1 MLDRDALDQLKGLK
15 NKMESAKERTRGIV
29 RGTAARYGFV
39 KIEDGREVFLP
50 PDEMLKVFPGDRV
63 KLCLRQ
69 DKDKRPMAE
78 IEGLLE
84 SALDEFTG
92 LCVAKGKARF
102 VQPDVP
108 GQPELQR
115 WMFLPP
121 EDRNGAEP
129 GDYVRCAVYRHP
141 IRDGRA
147 QAKVLDKIGHRDE
160 PGIKNR
166 YTMARHGLAPTWSE
180 GSLAA
185 LGRVLAERDPA
196 SQAEREDFTDLSF
209 VSIDA
214 ARTQDIDDALYA
226 EVTSE
231 GWLLYVAIAD
241 PAAFI
246 DADSPLRRVLA
257 ERASSVYFHG
267 DAAPMLPESI
277 AWERCALAE
286 NELRPA
292 LVCRAAISEQ
302 GEIGAFRF
310 FEARIRSRAKLSYYA
325 VDRYLGG
332 HDDALICH
340 ATPLEALFQVSRALR
355 RRREQCE
362 LVMEERR
369 EYRWLLDDKG
379 HIVSIEPGE
388 KLLSQRLVEECMV
401 VANRCAARQLAAA
414 NATGPFVVHDGFRRD
429 RLKDRERF
437 VELYAPD
444 LKGTDLDSREGY
456 RALLKQ
462 LAAAEHEL
470 PLRSMVNRLLARAR
484 LSKKPGEHRGLSVPL
499 YTNCTS
505 PLRKYLDFLVH
516 LQLKATLR
524 GESAQ
529 FCQQPE
535 LDALS
540 QRLTRVRRVSQEAE
554 RWLSL
559 EYLRRLQL
567 ETPGPW
573 NAHVAHMGKLGFTV
587 RLDDNGLEG
596 YVDLRGGREPFHFD
610 KWTATLHSK
619 ARAFRVDTPV
629 AVTLAGEDASTPHL
643 ALFELTK
650 DSGLKAG
657 AEPPAASAAGGAQRS
672 GAAP

>member
-1 MLDRDALDQLKGLK
+1 MLDRDALDQLRGLK
-15 NKMESAKERTRGIV
+15 NKMESAKERAEGTV
-29 RGTAARYGFV
+29 RGAAGRYGFV

-63 KLCLRQ
+63 KLCLRPG
-69 DKDKRPMAE
+69 KDKRPVAE

-92 LCVAKGKARF
+92 LCIARGQARF

-115 WMFLPP
+115 WMFLPAQ
-121 EDRNGAEP
+121 DRNGAEP
-129 GDYVRCAVYRHP
+129 GDYVRCAVSRHP

-147 QAKVLDKIGHRDE
+147 QARVLDRIGHRDD
-160 PGIKNR
+160 PGIENR
-166 YTMARHGLAPTWSE
+166 YTLARHGRSHTWSAA
-180 GSLAA
+180 SLAA
-185 LGRVLAERDPA
+185 LDKVLKERDPA

-226 EVTSE
+226 EVTSA

-246 DADSPLRRVLA
+246 DAHSPLRQVLA

-267 DAAPMLPESI
+267 DAAPMLPEGI
-277 AWERCALAE
+277 VQQRCALAE
-286 NELRPA
+286 GELRPA

-302 GEIGAFRF
+302 GEVGDFRF
-310 FEARIRSRAKLSYYA
+310 FEARVRSRAKLSYYA

-332 HDDALICH
+332 HDDTLICH

-355 RRREQCE
+355 KRREQCE

-379 HIVSIEPGE
+379 HIDSIEPGE

-444 LKGTDLDSREGY
+444 LRGTDLDSRQGY

-484 LSKKPGEHRGLSVPL
+484 LSKRPGEHMGMSVPL

-524 GESAQ
+524 GESARC
-529 FCQQPE
+529 CQQPE

-540 QRLTRVRRVSQEAE
+540 QRLTQVRQISQEAQ
-554 RWLSL
+554 RWLAL
-559 EYLRRLQL
+559 EYLQRLQS
-567 ETPGPW
+567 TAPGPW
-573 NAHVAHMGKLGFTV
+573 NAHVVHMGHLGFTV

-596 YVDLRGGREPFHFD
+596 YVDLRGGKEAFNFD
-610 KWTATLHSK
+610 KWSATLHSK
-619 ARAFRVDTPV
+619 TRAFRVDTPV
-629 AVTLAGEDASTPHL
+629 AVTLAGEDSATPHL
-643 ALFELTK
+643 ALFKLSK
-650 DSGLKAG
+650 DSGLKAS
-657 AEPPAASAAGGAQRS
+657 AAPPAAGVPQTSAR
-672 GAAP
+672 